1 MSRRRQTQ
9 GCGQTAGTG
18 VIVAA
23 IDRPSADR
31 GGPDPPDP
39 SLAVRNE
46 ILGDVLGPAV
56 QARDIHGGIHV
67 HHADPVLPSPRQ
79 LPPPVELCGRSAD
92 LAVIDAAAGNR
103 TVVISGPPGIGKTAL
118 VVAWGTERCGGYPDG
133 QLYAD
138 LRGHAGD
145 GPVMP
150 GEILG
155 RFLRALGVQRQSLP
169 AELAELTALY
179 RSLTSGR
186 RLLVVLDDAISAAQV
201 RPLLPASAQSVTLV
215 TSRWRLAGLVA
226 GGARSVQL
234 DRLETAD
241 AVDLL
246 RQLLGADRVAAELAA
261 AAELASLCAYFP
273 LALCLCA
280 ARLAVR
286 PRWRIS
292 ELVHALRRER
302 RRLAEVA
309 VDDELAMRAALDLS
323 YVPLGSQAARM
334 YRLMGLFPGVS
345 FGVSIAAA
353 AADVPVDAA
362 RQLLGVLADANLLDD
377 AAGGRYR
384 FHDLIRLHA
393 LGLAEEKDTGAH
405 ADSARRRM
413 LDWYLVAAIDAGQLI
428 IPYRHDQPRDVRYRP
443 DEPVTFGGQD
453 EALEWLEQELP
464 NLTAAIRFAAGH
476 GHPQVAWQLV
486 DALWPLFL
494 RRGLYRERLELDRL
508 GLAAARESGAKEG
521 EAKLLGRLA
530 LALQQV
536 GKLDEAAERT
546 FQALSI
552 WRETGNNRRM
562 AGSLKRLG
570 LIELARGRADGALEV
585 FRQALEA
592 YDRLGESRSA
602 ALILIDIGAA
612 LTGDGRAGE
621 AIDHLARAR
630 DLLAGV
636 PDPYNE
642 ARALAAIGRA
652 QGILGERSEAAATLD
667 LALRS
672 MRDLGSLPGEAD
684 VLRLLGDL
692 AESGGQ
698 ATLARQRYAAAL
710 AIADRIGS
718 PAAAQLKDLLAGPD
732 RSHGQ

>member
-1 MSRRRQTQ
+1 MS
-9 GCGQTAGTG
+9 
-18 VIVAA
+18 
-23 IDRPSADR
+23 
-31 GGPDPPDP
+31 
-39 SLAVRNE
+39 NE

-67 HHADPVLPSPRQ
+67 HQADPVLPPPSQ

-92 LAVIDAAAGNR
+92 LAVIDTAAGNR
-103 TVVISGPPGIGKTAL
+103 TVVVSGPPGIGKTAL
-118 VVAWGTERCGGYPDG
+118 VVAWGTDKRDGYPDG
-133 QLYAD
+133 QLFAD

-145 GPVMP
+145 GPAMP

-186 RLLVVLDDAISAAQV
+186 RLMVVLDDAISAAQV
-201 RPLLPASAQSVTLV
+201 RPLIPASARSVTLV
-215 TSRWRLAGLVA
+215 TSRWRLASLVA

-234 DRLETAD
+234 DRLETA
-241 AVDLL
+241 AALDLL

-273 LALCLCA
+273 LALCVCA

-302 RRLAEVA
+302 RRLAEFA
-309 VDDELAMRAALDLS
+309 VDDELAVRAALDLS
-323 YVPLGSQAARM
+323 YAPLGSQAARM

-345 FGVSIAAA
+345 FEVSIAAA

-362 RQLLGVLADANLLDD
+362 AQLLSVLADANLLDD
-377 AAGGRYR
+377 AVGGRYR

-393 LGLAEEKDTGAH
+393 LGLAEEKDAGAH
-405 ADSARRRM
+405 AESARRRM

-428 IPYRHDQPRDVRYRP
+428 LPYRHGQSRDVRYRP
-443 DEPVTFGGQD
+443 AEPVTFAGQG

-476 GHPQVAWQLV
+476 GFPQAAWQLV

-530 LALQQV
+530 LALQQI
-536 GKLDEAAERT
+536 GELDEAAERT
-546 FQALSI
+546 LQALDI
-552 WRETGNNRRM
+552 WRETGDGRRM

-585 FRQALEA
+585 FQQALEA

-602 ALILIDIGAA
+602 ALILISIGEA
-612 LTGDGRAGE
+612 LTGEGRAGE
-621 AIDHLARAR
+621 AIDELVRAR
-630 DLLAGV
+630 ELLAAV

-642 ARALAAIGRA
+642 ARALAELGRA
-652 QGILGERSEAAATLD
+652 RASLGQRSESAATLD
-667 LALRS
+667 LALRM
-672 MRDLGSLPGEAD
+672 MRDLGSMPGEAD
-684 VLRLLGDL
+684 VLTSLGDL
-692 AESGGQ
+692 AGAAGQ
-698 ATLARQRYAAAL
+698 PEQARQRYQAAL

-718 PAAAQLKDLLAGPD
+718 SAAARLREVLARLD
-732 RSHGQ
+732 QAT